1 MDKPLITYPRPL
13 SHRWVNAT
21 TTLSLSFAFVV
32 LLTVVGNAQEVQA
45 EWPVSCR
52 ANSLN
57 GEGTACTIGQ
67 NISNAQG
74 QMLFRV
80 AFQVQSGRDDILL
93 NIVAPLTIYLPDGI
107 TYSVDGNVIDTLQ
120 YERCFEYGCN
130 AFGFVSQSQLQSL
143 LVGSSLDLTFSTAP
157 EARQNISIPL
167 ERFAEQ
173 WASVGF

>member
-1 MDKPLITYPRPL
+1 MRDEEIKVTCGQVYSL
-13 SHRWVNAT
+13 
-21 TTLSLSFAFVV
+21 TTLSFALVV
-32 LLTVVGNAQEVQA
+32 LGTVVGNTQEVQA

-52 ANSLN
+52 ANSLD

-120 YERCFEYGCN
+120 YERCFDYGCN
-130 AFGFVSQSQLQSL
+130 AFGFISPSQLQSI
-143 LVGSSLDLTFSTAP
+143 LVGGSMDLIFSTTP
-157 EARQNISIPL
+157 ESQQNVSIPL
-167 ERFAEQ
+167 ERFSEQ
-173 WASVGF
+173 WALVGF

>member
-1 MDKPLITYPRPL
+1 MT
-13 SHRWVNAT
+13 
-21 TTLSLSFAFVV
+21 LSFALVV
-32 LLTVVGNAQEVQA
+32 LGTVVGNAQEVQP

-74 QMLFRV
+74 ETLFRV
-80 AFQVQSGRDDILL
+80 AFQVQSGREDILL

-107 TYSVDGNVIDTLQ
+107 TYSVDGNVIETFQ

-130 AFGFVSQSQLQSL
+130 AFGFVSHSQLQSL
-143 LVGSSLDLTFSTAP
+143 LVGGSMDLIFSTAP
-157 EARQNISIPL
+157 ESRQNVSIPL

>member
-1 MDKPLITYPRPL
+1 MTCGQVYSL
-13 SHRWVNAT
+13 
-21 TTLSLSFAFVV
+21 TTLSFALVV
-32 LLTVVGNAQEVQA
+32 LGTVVGNTQEVQA

-52 ANSLN
+52 ANSLD

-107 TYSVDGNVIDTLQ
+107 TYSVDGDVIDTFQ

-130 AFGFVSQSQLQSL
+130 AFGLVSQSQLQSV
-143 LVGSSLDLTFSTAP
+143 LVGGSLDLIFSTAP
-157 EARQNISIPL
+157 ETQQNISIPL
-167 ERFAEQ
+167 ERFSEQ
-173 WASVGF
+173 WASIGF